1 MANPKRI
8 TSAVYA
14 VFTCLAGAFVI
25 SSTVQIAAAV
35 FAETQPG
42 SGNGPSSSRLP
53 PACADGVKSLAAAV
67 DRGLA
72 ATAGIVDSAE
82 AERRFTAGHAPEW
95 NEPRHQELVQACT
108 GDPRGTDAVAA
119 VTRFDQAALGAVRKN
134 AGELEPVRRT
144 ALSFTR

>member
-1 MANPKRI
+1 MPNPKRI

-25 SSTVQIAAAV
+25 SSTYQIAAAV
-35 FAETQPG
+35 FAEERADLVNAP
-42 SGNGPSSSRLP
+42 NLA
-53 PACADGVKSLAAAV
+53 PACADGLKTLAAAV

-72 ATAGIVDSAE
+72 ASAGTVDSAE
-82 AERRFTAGHAPEW
+82 AERRFTEAHAPEW
-95 NEPRHQELVQACT
+95 NEPRHQELAAACT
-108 GDPRGTDAVAA
+108 SDPRGVDALAA

-144 ALSFTR
+144 ALSYIR